1 MLSSSSDSDK
11 GRGFSAAVLIREGRA
26 VPLQIVNE
34 LLAEARRRGFRL
46 EVTLFSNGEPQDAV
60 ASLLP
65 LITSNHSVTL
75 ILNSK
80 KISESTPRDL
90 LDNSFDKIY
99 IEKDFAKELNLKL
112 EGLGEKAEEFSS
124 EVRDPND

>member
-1 MLSSSSDSDK
+1 MLSSSSDK
-11 GRGFSAAVLIREGRA
+11 GKGFSAAVLIREGRA
-26 VPLQIVNE
+26 IPLQIVNE
-34 LLAEARRRGFRL
+34 LLTEARRRGFRL

-75 ILNSK
+75 ILNAK
-80 KISESTPRDL
+80 KINEGLSPNL

-112 EGLGEKAEEFSS
+112 EGLGEKTEEFSS
-124 EVRDPND
+124 EVRDSND

>member
-1 MLSSSSDSDK
+1 MLSSSSDK

-34 LLAEARRRGFRL
+34 LLTEARRRGFRL

-75 ILNSK
+75 ILNAK
-80 KISESTPRDL
+80 KISESTTQNL

-99 IEKDFAKELNLKL
+99 VEKDFAKELNLKL
-112 EGLGEKAEEFSS
+112 EELGGKTEEFSS

>member
-1 MLSSSSDSDK
+1 MLSSSSDK
-11 GRGFSAAVLIREGRA
+11 GKGFSAAVLIREGRA

-34 LLAEARRRGFRL
+34 LLTEARKRGFRL
-46 EVTLFSNGEPQDAV
+46 EVTLFSKGEPQDAV

-75 ILNSK
+75 VLNAK
-80 KISESTPRDL
+80 KINEGLSPNL

-112 EGLGEKAEEFSS
+112 EGLGEKTEEFSS

>member
-1 MLSSSSDSDK
+1 MLSSSSDK
-11 GRGFSAAVLIREGRA
+11 GKGFSAAVLIREGRA

-34 LLAEARRRGFRL
+34 LLTEARRRGFRL
-46 EVTLFSNGEPQDAV
+46 EVTLFSKGEPQDAV

-75 ILNSK
+75 VLNTK
-80 KISESTPRDL
+80 KINESTIRNL

-112 EGLGEKAEEFSS
+112 EGLGEKTEEFSS

>member
-1 MLSSSSDSDK
+1 MLSSSSDK
-11 GRGFSAAVLIREGRA
+11 GRGFSVAVLMRGGRA

-34 LLAEARRRGFRL
+34 LLTEARRRGFRL

-75 ILNSK
+75 VLNAK
-80 KISESTPRDL
+80 KINESTIRNL

-99 IEKDFAKELNLKL
+99 VERDFAKELNLKL
-112 EGLGEKAEEFSS
+112 GGLGEKTEEFSS
-124 EVRDPND
+124 EVREPND